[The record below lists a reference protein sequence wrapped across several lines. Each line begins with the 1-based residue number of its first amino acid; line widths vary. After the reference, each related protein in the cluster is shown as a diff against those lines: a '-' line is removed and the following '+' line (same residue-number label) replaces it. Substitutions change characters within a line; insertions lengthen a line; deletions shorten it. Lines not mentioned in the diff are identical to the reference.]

1 MTFTKDSAWE
11 PTAISREIAWMS
23 VNGRAAPA
31 ANEED
36 SGESGG
42 YQSKGSRKPNQT
54 DKEGNMKTSL
64 RTIFMSFLIVMVMG
78 LGTNARAQY
87 GAEEKPA
94 EQAQAAKPAGKVIPE
109 DLTADFNLSF
119 YSQYIWRGYELS
131 RDSVVFFPT
140 LTVGYKG
147 FAVNLWADLDT
158 NFGVGTEDR
167 HFKLQETDVTV
178 TYSNSIKPLK
188 LNYTLGWIL
197 YDYQPTA
204 GNPDGTIRDTKNQ
217 EVFLTLGLDTIL
229 KPTFTVYDQI
239 ETGQSQYFLLSI
251 SHSLAVYKDWSL
263 DLAGWVSYLNNHSQA
278 AVKPISNFHDGN
290 VAAGL
295 KIPLN
300 NYVSIKPN
308 LQLSFPLSKD
318 ASQEIMQNSWGL
330 FHHRQDTFVY
340 GGIILDVAI

>member
-1 MTFTKDSAWE
+1 MKRNIQAS
-11 PTAISREIAWMS
+11 PLKIRG
-23 VNGRAAPA
+23 GRGSYDKTGITPPDLPLNQGEAK
-31 ANEED
+31 NDEE
-36 SGESGG
+36 G
-42 YQSKGSRKPNQT
+42 K
-54 DKEGNMKTSL
+54 MKASL
-64 RTIFMSFLIVMVMG
+64 RMIFLSFLIVLAMG
-78 LGTNARAQY
+78 MGTYAHAQY

-94 EQAQAAKPAGKVIPE
+94 EQAAAKPAGKLIPE

-158 NFGVGTEDR
+158 NFGVGNEDR

-178 TYSNSIKPLK
+178 TYSNSYKPWK

-197 YDYQPTA
+197 YDYQPVAAT
-204 GNPDGTIRDTKNQ
+204 DSRIVDTKNQ

-229 KPTFTVYDQI
+229 KPTFSVYDQI
-239 ETGQSQYFLLSI
+239 ETGQAQYFQLAI
-251 SHSLAVYKDWSL
+251 SHSIAVYKDWSL
-263 DLAGWVSYLNNHSQA
+263 DLAGWVSYLNNHSKA
-278 AVKPISNFHDGN
+278 AVTPISDFHDGN
-290 VAAGL
+290 VSAGL

-300 NYVSIKPN
+300 NYVTVKPN
-308 LQLSFPLSKD
+308 LQVSFPLSKA
-318 ASQEIMQNSWGL
+318 ASDEIMLNSNIL